1 MRNPLLPW
9 FALLAALPVA
19 AASDY
24 RFDQVHSQVQFRVS
38 HLGFSMSEGEFH
50 EIEGGFRFDAEDW
63 SKSICDVRIGV
74 ASIDLDDD
82 AWNRTLLGERW
93 FDAERYPQMRYRCLA
108 VVREGERDGRIE
120 GELSLRGIT
129 RPVTLRLRFNRA
141 GVHKYS
147 LQQVAGFEAHATLK
161 RSDFGMTRFLPE
173 IGDDIEIRLD
183 IEGIREGR
191 KRDRK
196 K

>member
-1 MRNPLLPW
+1 MRRPLLPL
-9 FALLAALPVA
+9 FALFAALPVA

-24 RFDQVHSQVQFRVS
+24 RFDRVHSQVQFRVS

-50 EIEGGFRFDAEDW
+50 DLEGGFRFDADDW
-63 SKSICDVRIGV
+63 SKSTCDVRIGV
-74 ASIDLDDD
+74 TSIDLDDD

-93 FDAERYPQMRYRCLA
+93 FDAARHPQMRYRCLE

-120 GELSLRGIT
+120 GELSLRGVT

-173 IGDDIEIRLD
+173 VGDDIEIRLD

-191 KRDRK
+191 KRERK